1 MLAVCGVL
9 ANDKEWFF
17 NGIIRNVLCVSYVWC
32 VSKGVYYIRCRIYGI
47 LNNEVNNAVNRG
59 VVGRV
64 LNKVS

>member
-1 MLAVCGVL
+1 M
-9 ANDKEWFF
+9 FF

-64 LNKVS
+64 LNRGVVGRVLNKVS

>member
-1 MLAVCGVL
+1 MFCV
-9 ANDKEWFF
+9 
-17 NGIIRNVLCVSYVWC
+17 CVSYVWC

>member
-1 MLAVCGVL
+1 M
-9 ANDKEWFF
+9 FF

-47 LNNEVNNAVNRG
+47 LNNEVNRG